1 MAENTTRIDD
11 LPANISM
18 KMSNDMGMPVKKN
31 DFMANSTTYSP
42 INIQPNPYGNS
53 VQPTTNNRPIPEFT
67 NQIQMPTNMMTG
79 MIGSDK
85 SFFSNETTELL
96 QQMPSVRL
104 PSRDIPM
111 DKTYYQQDEEIT
123 PNYIPKPKLTGDY
136 VREYEEASEKKLQKH
151 EKNKKMTEKIDHTLT
166 DIQTPLLITLLY
178 FIFQLPIL
186 HTLMYKYLT
195 ILPIFHSDGNLNFY
209 GILFKSILFGIL
221 FWGFQNIIN
230 FTMTF

>member
-1 MAENTTRIDD
+1 MADNTTRIDD
-11 LPANISM
+11 LPTNINI
-18 KMSNDMGMPVKKN
+18 KMPNNTGMPVKKN

-42 INIQPNPYGNS
+42 MNIHPNPYGNS
-53 VQPTTNNRPIPEFT
+53 VQPSPNNIPSPEFS

-79 MIGSDK
+79 MIGADK
-85 SFFSNETTELL
+85 GFYSNETTELL

-111 DKTYYQQDEEIT
+111 DQTYYQQDEEIT

-186 HTLMYKYLT
+186 HTFMYKYLT